1 MVNVNKPHYPALKAA
16 ANQNVKDR
24 QYWLHQLSGEWSPSR
39 FPHDDNR
46 NIPVD
51 DRQESKQT
59 DRLTFPIADPL
70 ASRLLE
76 VSSWDDRSL
85 HVILTAALALLLY
98 RYTGSRDIVIG
109 TPIYRQEGTGAGAG
123 AFINTAVALRIRL
136 TGELT
141 VKELLIQVRQTVL
154 EAVEHQD
161 YPLEILAEQLQSA
174 APGQASPL
182 FAVAILL
189 KSIQAGEYLHHIPLY
204 TTFSF
209 RQLEGKD
216 GQAGAIEGEI
226 EFDARLYERT
236 VVEGI
241 GGHFVNLLQAMLI
254 DLDAPVT
261 AQEMLSPQERRQ
273 LLTDFNRSRREYPE
287 EQTIHH
293 RFEEQAVRT
302 PTSPAALFGSDSLTY
317 EALNRRANRLAG
329 VLRKCGLTARSV
341 AAVLLEP
348 SLTMVTALLGILKTG
363 CAYLSLDPG
372 VPQERVLYMLEDA
385 AAAAL
390 LTSGKEAA
398 NFSFTRLQ
406 QSKAQQPFRVG
417 RTEPRPPIREFDRLP
432 RPDRSLIDLRRY
444 RGRIG
449 MASAADCISLQATRG
464 CPYRCLYCH
473 KVWSKQH
480 VFRSAENIFAEI
492 EHFYK
497 QGVVNVAVI
506 DDVFNLNR
514 ENSQRL
520 FRLILKNKLKLQ
532 LFFPNGLR
540 GDILKSDYIDLM
552 VEAGTRGINL
562 SLETAS
568 PRLQKLIQKNLDID
582 TFKRNID
589 YIAQKHPEVI
599 LEIAVMHGF
608 PGETEEE
615 ALMNLDFIKG
625 IRWLHFPYIH
635 ILKIYPHTEMEAL
648 ALAQGVSPKD
658 IRHSRDLAFHEL
670 PDTLPFA
677 KSFSRRFQA
686 DFMRDYFLLK
696 ERLREV
702 LPVQLRILG
711 EAAMVE
717 KYNTYLPVAVN
728 SLADI
733 LSFAGIGD
741 LDLSEV
747 RSPQTE
753 AAAFN
758 MAPPPLKPE
767 PGARKILLLDVSGH
781 FSSQQMLYNVSE
793 QPLGLIS
800 LLTYLRQEFGT
811 RIDGRIYKAG
821 VDFDSFPELRQLIV
835 DYDPHLIGIRAL
847 TFNREFFHRT
857 VSLIRQ
863 WGIDVPIAAGG
874 PYATSDYDSI
884 LQDAGVDLAVLGE
897 GEYTLAD
904 LIGHM
909 LARGFKIPP
918 PEILNGIPGIAYR
931 EEPLSRRQSRAVFL
945 LDEVTADPAAGQAGD
960 PPTIAAADPAYVM
973 YTSGSSGRPKGVMV
987 EHRAVNNCLFWM
999 QEKFGL
1005 KPGNVVV
1012 QRTDLTFDP
1021 SVWEIF
1027 WPLQVGAAVRV
1038 LDARQRKDAEFL
1050 LRLMQQAEPFVMYCP
1065 ATLVQVLVQCLKQK
1079 SLPPRLILPWL
1090 IVGAEPISPATVR
1103 DFYAYYDGQMVNTY
1117 GPTEATINNTY
1128 FDLAR
1133 QQHQAVPI
1141 GRPVANNRIYIL
1153 SPDRQLV
1160 PLKIPGE
1167 IWIGGNSLARG
1178 YLNNPQLTSEK
1189 FVYTTDSPLER
1200 GAPKGRGVLY
1210 PYILNPKSHILYRTG
1225 DIGRFLENGTIE
1237 ILGRLDDQVKVR
1249 GYRLEV
1255 GEIEAAL
1262 RLHVLVKEC
1271 LVMVRRPHD
1280 RSEADPRRC
1289 KRCGITTNYP
1299 GVRLNEDQTCEIC
1312 ENMSRYRRYIDDYFG
1327 SPADLEAAIR
1337 AANRPQ
1343 PGRCDCLLLYAGGR
1357 AAAFALYR
1365 LKEMGFNVLALT
1377 YDHGYFGRA
1386 DLENIKTVTSRL
1398 GVDHIVLRHQN
1409 SDRILRE
1416 GIHTAATVCRGCFHA
1431 SAALAAGYAYKYGIK
1446 AVIGAT
1452 LSRGQI
1458 IENKLLPFWQQG
1470 ITEVE
1475 QLEREVL
1482 NIQQNAPAIDKNI
1495 FAAIDRDAVQQR
1507 MVYEGV
1513 KFFDFYRY
1521 CDINNREMIADLNR
1535 RDTYWQTRKE
1545 YAVYSTNC
1553 PLKRIGDYGHLQ
1565 AKGYHYYGSATY
1577 WERRLGHLTPEHV
1590 DRDLNCRLSHEAYR
1604 RLCRRLGL
1612 TEEGEQKR
1620 DEPAVCA
1627 YVVARPELEMSEL
1640 RDFLAQRLPAYMI
1653 PAFLIPL
1660 ERLPLTRHGKIDRG
1674 ALPGPQTALKSRGR
1688 YKPPTTET
1696 EKRLAEVW
1704 HEVLGIERVGIED
1717 NFFELGGDSIKAIQI
1732 AARLQQSGLKLEI
1745 RHLFMNPTI
1754 LRLSPQVGRSESLP
1768 DQGPVEGTVALTP
1781 IQHRFFGHHGSRPHH
1796 FNQSVLLFRQSGF
1809 EVEGLRRVAAQLATH
1824 HDALRMV
1831 FCRQGDK
1838 IIQRNRGLATEA
1850 EMFGMEVFRLTADAD
1865 IRGKIEQQGSRLQQA
1880 IDLEQ
1885 GPLLRMG
1892 LFQTGRGDYLL
1903 IIIHHLVVDA
1913 VSWRIILED
1922 LAVGLS
1928 LTQRGE
1934 TVAFAAKTDSY
1945 RRWAAGLGEYAR
1957 GDEVLKELDYWQAIE
1972 ETGAAPLPLRADG
1985 EPGPRKRADDES
1997 VSLEFTVE
2005 KTGQLL
2011 REVNRAFHTEVND
2024 ILLTALALALRQ
2036 WAGIG
2041 PAVVSLEG
2049 HGRENVLPG
2058 LQVNR
2063 TVGWFTSRYPVVLD
2077 IGGDCPPSS
2086 RGPGDLAA
2094 LIKGV
2099 KESLRRIPQRG
2110 IGYGILRYLTPPQK
2124 KAGALFQK
2132 EPEISF
2138 NYLGQFGGER
2148 RSAPEIFTVVNLP
2161 RGAEVSPQAESV
2173 YRLDINAL
2181 VAANQLRLSFTYNSR
2196 DFDRR
2201 QVEKLA
2207 DLYQSS
2213 LLTIIEFCVAQKEA
2227 EMTLS
2232 DYDAADLDEAEVG
2245 AVFDELEI
2253 I

>member
-1 MVNVNKPHYPALKAA
+1 MVNVNQPHYSALKAA
-16 ANQNVKDR
+16 ANQNVKER
-24 QYWLHQLSGEWSPSR
+24 QYWLRQLCGDWSPGC
-39 FPHDDNR
+39 FPHDDQR
-46 NIPVD
+46 DVSGAH
-51 DRQESKQT
+51 RQEAKQP
-59 DRLTFPIADPL
+59 DRLTFPVADPL
-70 ASRLLE
+70 AARLLE
-76 VSSWDDRSL
+76 VGKGDDRSL
-85 HVILTAALALLLY
+85 HVVLTAALALLLY

-109 TPIYRQEGTGAGAG
+109 TPIYRQKGTGADSGSG
-123 AFINTAVALRIRL
+123 SFINTAVALRIRL
-136 TGELT
+136 TGALT
-141 VKELLIQVRQTVL
+141 VKELLIRVRQTVL

-161 YPLEILAEQLQSA
+161 YPLEILAEQLQST

-182 FAVAILL
+182 FAVAILVE
-189 KSIQAGEYLHHIPLY
+189 SIQAADYLHHLPLH
-204 TTFSF
+204 TTFAF
-209 RQLEGKD
+209 RRS
-216 GQAGAIEGEI
+216 AASIEGEI
-226 EFDARLYERT
+226 GYNARLYERT
-236 VVEGI
+236 AVERI
-241 GGHFVNLLQAMLI
+241 AAHFTNLVHAMLT

-261 AQEMLSPQERRQ
+261 ALEMLSLQEQRQ
-273 LLTDFNRSRREYPE
+273 LLTEFNRSRREYPE
-287 EQTIHH
+287 GRTIHH
-293 RFEEQAVRT
+293 WFEEQAART
-302 PTSPAALFGSDSLTY
+302 PTHSAAAFGSDALTY
-317 EALNRRANRLAG
+317 EALDRGANRLARLLG
-329 VLRKCGLTARSV
+329 QRGLGARSV
-341 AAVLLEP
+341 AGILLAP
-348 SLTMVTALLGILKTG
+348 SLTMVTALLGILKAG
-363 CAYLSLDPG
+363 CAYLPIDPG
-372 VPQERVLYMLEDA
+372 VPRERALYMLEDA

-398 NFSFTRLQ
+398 EFSFARLQ
-406 QSKAQQPFRVG
+406 QSKARQLLQVRC
-417 RTEPRPPIREFDRLP
+417 TEPRPPILEFDRLP
-432 RPDRSLIDLRRY
+432 RPDRSLIDLRKY
-444 RGRIG
+444 KGKIG

-480 VFRSAENIFAEI
+480 VYRSAENIFAEI

-497 QGVVNVAVI
+497 QGVVNVALI

-520 FRLILKNKLKLQ
+520 FRLILENKLKLQ

-540 GDILKSDYIDLM
+540 GDILERDYIDLM

-568 PRLQKLIQKNLDID
+568 PKLQKLIRKNLDID
-582 TFKRNID
+582 AFKRNID
-589 YIAQKHPEVI
+589 YIAQEHPQVI

-635 ILKIYPHTEMEAL
+635 ILKIYPHTDMEAL
-648 ALAQGVSPKD
+648 ALEQGVSPQD
-658 IRHSRDLAFHEL
+658 IYRSRDLAFHEL

-677 KSFSRRFQA
+677 KSFTRQFQA

-696 ERLREV
+696 ERLKAV

-711 EAAMVE
+711 EAAVVE

-733 LSFAGIGD
+733 LSFAAVDD
-741 LDLSEV
+741 LDLPKI
-747 RSPQTE
+747 RPPQTG

-758 MAPPPLKPE
+758 AAPPPRKPE
-767 PGARKILLLDVSGH
+767 PGAAKILLLDVSGH

-800 LLTYLRQEFGT
+800 LLTYLRQEFGP
-811 RIDGRIYKAG
+811 RVDGRIYKAG
-821 VDFDSFPELRQLIV
+821 IDFDSFTELHRLIMA
-835 DYDPHLIGIRAL
+835 YDPHLIGIRAL
-847 TFNREFFHRT
+847 TFNREFFHQT

-863 WGIDVPIAAGG
+863 WGIDVPIVAGG
-874 PYATSDYDSI
+874 PYATSDYDAI
-884 LQDAGVDLAVLGE
+884 LQDPGVDLAVLGE

-904 LIGHM
+904 LVGHM
-909 LARGFKIPP
+909 LAQGFKIPP
-918 PEILNGIPGIAYR
+918 PEILEGIPGIAYR
-931 EEPLSRRQSRAVFL
+931 QEPPCRGRSRAVFL
-945 LDEVTADPAAGQAGD
+945 VDEVTADPAVEKSPD
-960 PPTIAAADPAYVM
+960 PPTIGAADPAYVM

-987 EHRAVNNCLFWM
+987 EHRAVNNCLSWM

-1005 KPGNVVV
+1005 KPGDVVV

-1038 LDARQRKDAEFL
+1038 LDTLQRKDAEFL
-1050 LRLMQQAEPFVMYCP
+1050 IRLMQQAEPTVMYCP
-1065 ATLVQVLVQCLKQK
+1065 ATLVQVLVHSLKQK
-1079 SLPPRLILPWL
+1079 SPPPRLVLPWL
-1090 IVGAEPISPATVR
+1090 ITGAEPISPAAVR
-1103 DFYAYYDGQMVNTY
+1103 DFYAYYDGQLVNTY

-1128 FDLAR
+1128 FDLTPQ
-1133 QQHQAVPI
+1133 QQHQSVPI
-1141 GRPVANNRIYIL
+1141 GWPVANNRIYIL
-1153 SPDRQLV
+1153 SPDRQLL
-1160 PLKIPGE
+1160 PLKTPGE
-1167 IWIGGNSLARG
+1167 IWIGGSSLARG
-1178 YLNNPQLTSEK
+1178 YLNNPQLTADK
-1189 FVYTTDSPLER
+1189 FVNLAAKTREETR
-1200 GAPKGRGVLY
+1200 IPKH
-1210 PYILNPKSHILYRTG
+1210 YILNPISYILYRTG
-1225 DIGRFLENGTIE
+1225 DIGRFLESGAVE

-1262 RLHVLVKEC
+1262 RLHGAVKEC

-1280 RSEADPRRC
+1280 RSAAPPRRC

-1312 ENMSRYRRYIDDYFG
+1312 ENMYRYRRYIRDYFG
-1327 SPADLEAAIR
+1327 TPADLKAAIR

-1343 PGRCDCLLLYAGGR
+1343 PGPYDCLLLYAGGR
-1357 AAAFALYR
+1357 GAAFALYR
-1365 LKEMGFNVLALT
+1365 LKEMGLNILALT

-1386 DLENIKTVTSRL
+1386 DLEHIKALTSRL
-1398 GVDHIVLRHQN
+1398 GVDHVVLRHPH
-1409 SDRILRE
+1409 SDQILKA
-1416 GIHTAATVCRGCFHA
+1416 GIATAATVCRGCFHA
-1431 SAALAAGYAYKYGIK
+1431 SAALAAEYAYKKGIK

-1458 IENKLLPFWQQG
+1458 IENRLFMFWQQG
-1470 ITEVE
+1470 ITGVE
-1475 QLEREVL
+1475 QLEREVS
-1482 NIQQNAPAIDKNI
+1482 NIRQNAPAIDRDI
-1495 FAAIDRDAVQQR
+1495 FAAIDIEAVQDR
-1507 MVYEGV
+1507 RVYEGV

-1521 CDINNREMIADLNR
+1521 CDASNRQMIAELNR
-1535 RDTYWQTRKE
+1535 RDSYWQTRKE

-1577 WERRLGHLTPEHV
+1577 WERRLGHLTPEDV
-1590 DRDLNCRLSHEAYR
+1590 DQDLDCRLSPSAYR

-1612 TEEGEQKR
+1612 SEEADQER

-1627 YVVARPELEMSEL
+1627 YVVAQQELEMSEL

-1660 ERLPLTRHGKIDRG
+1660 ERLPLTRHGKIDRQ
-1674 ALPGPQTALKSRGR
+1674 ALPEPRSVLKSRGR

-1696 EKRLAEVW
+1696 EKRLAEAW
-1704 HEVLGIERVGIED
+1704 HEVLGVERVGIED

-1754 LRLSPQVGRSESLP
+1754 LRLSPQVGRSQSLP

-1781 IQHRFFGHHGSRPHH
+1781 IQHWFFEHYGSRPHH

-1809 EVEGLRRVAAQLATH
+1809 EVEDLKRAAAQLVAH

-1838 IIQRNRGLATEA
+1838 IVQRNRGLTTAG
-1850 EMFGMEVFRLTADAD
+1850 EMFAVEVFPPTADAD
-1865 IRGKIEQQGSRLQQA
+1865 IKSTIEREGSRLQQA
-1880 IDLEQ
+1880 IHLEQ

-1892 LFQTGRGDYLL
+1892 LFQASRGDYLL

-1928 LTQRGE
+1928 LIQRGE
-1934 TVAFAAKTDSY
+1934 AAAFAAKTDSY
-1945 RRWAAGLGEYAR
+1945 RRWAAGLEEYAR
-1957 GDEVLKELDYWQAIE
+1957 GDEVLKELDYWRAVE
-1972 ETGAAPLPLRADG
+1972 ETGAAPLPVRTDG
-1985 EPGPRKRADDES
+1985 EPGPRKRADEEA

-2005 KTGQLL
+2005 KTDQLL
-2011 REVNRAFHTEVND
+2011 REVNRAFHTEIND
-2024 ILLTALALALRQ
+2024 ILLTALALSLRQ
-2036 WAGIG
+2036 WAGSG

-2049 HGRENVLPG
+2049 HGRQDILPG
-2058 LQVNR
+2058 LQVSR
-2063 TVGWFTSRYPVVLD
+2063 TVGWFTSCCPVVLD

-2086 RGPGDLAA
+2086 GGPGDLGAV
-2094 LIKGV
+2094 IKGV
-2099 KESLRRIPQRG
+2099 KERLRRIPHKG
-2110 IGYGILRYLTPPQK
+2110 IGYGILRYLTPQEK
-2124 KAGALFQK
+2124 KADALFGK

-2148 RSAPEIFTVVNLP
+2148 QSAPEIFTVVSLP
-2161 RGAEVSPQAESV
+2161 RGSEVDPQAESV

-2181 VAANQLRLSFTYNSR
+2181 VAAERLRVAFGYNSR
-2196 DFDRR
+2196 DFGR
-2201 QVEKLA
+2201 QQVARLA
-2207 DLYQSS
+2207 DLYQAS
-2213 LLTIIEFCVAQKEA
+2213 LLAIIDFCVGRKEA

-2232 DYDAADLDEAEVG
+2232 DYDAADLDEAEVE
-2245 AVFDELEI
+2245 AVFDELEVT
-2253 I
+2253 